1 LEPTEGTGLI
11 DAPEAGSPA
20 GPLLDVRQLTTG
32 YGRKTVVFGV
42 DLHVA
47 PGEVVGI
54 IGHNGA
60 GKTTTLR
67 GIFGSLPVQSG
78 SVTYQGVDITRRT
91 PRRNVQDGIS
101 LIPSEHFVFADM
113 SVRDNLLLGALHEKS
128 STIVKDRMTMV
139 HDLLPILAERSDQLA
154 GTFSGGQQRLLSLGT
169 SLMSGPRLLLL
180 DEPSLGIAPAL
191 VTTLFG
197 TIRRFAR
204 DQGLSVLILEQ
215 NIGQLLKIVDRVY
228 VMRSG
233 RVILEETV
241 EQMRAR
247 SQYWDLF

>member
-1 LEPTEGTGLI
+1 MAPIET
-11 DAPEAGSPA
+11 DAAVSRAEVGVG
-20 GPLLDVRQLTTG
+20 GPLLDVHGLSTG
-32 YGRKTVVFGV
+32 YGRKTVVFDV
-42 DLHVA
+42 DLHVM

-67 GIFGSLPVQSG
+67 GIFGTLPVSKG
-78 SVTYQGVDITRRT
+78 TVTYQGENITRWA
-91 PRRNVQDGIS
+91 PRRNVRAGIS
-101 LIPSEHFVFADM
+101 LIPSERFVFADM

-128 STIVKDRMTMV
+128 SQMIKERILEIETLM
-139 HDLLPILAERSDQLA
+139 PILGERRDQLA

-169 SLMSGPRLLLL
+169 ALMAGPRLLLL

-191 VTTLFG
+191 VTTIFS
-197 TIRRFAR
+197 TIRQFAQDR
-204 DQGLSVLILEQ
+204 GLSVLILEQ
-215 NIGQLLKIVDRVY
+215 NIGQLLRIVDRVY

-233 RVILEETV
+233 HIELEETV

-247 SQYWDLF
+247 EQYWDLF